1 MSAKPAL
8 VVTGAGGLVG
18 TALGR
23 HFDVSPMPRSPAA
36 LSWDPRDGSVQ
47 DDGRHIAAVVHLAGA
62 PIAAERWTS
71 ARRAEILASR
81 VDGTRAI
88 VDWLHARAR
97 RPSVLVCASAVGF
110 YGDRGDA
117 VLTEESEQGGGFLAD
132 VCAAWEREARRAE
145 EVGIRTVS
153 IRLGVVLSPSGG
165 SLAKMLPVFRVGGGG
180 PLGSG
185 QQWFPWIHEDDV
197 ARAILH
203 VIRTDSIRGPVNLVA
218 PDSHRQRDF
227 ARALGGV
234 VGRPAVMPAPALAL
248 RAAFGRGLAD
258 ELLLSSQR
266 VLPKK
271 LQHGGFSFDYPRLGE
286 ALAHLLAVR

>member
-1 MSAKPAL
+1 MSSTPAL

-18 TALGR
+18 SVLGR
-23 HFDVSPMPRSPAA
+23 HFDVCAMPRGQGDLA
-36 LSWDPRDGSVQ
+36 WDPSDGSVQ

-62 PIAAERWTS
+62 PIASERWTE
-71 ARRAEILASR
+71 ARRAEILSSR

-88 VDWLHARAR
+88 VDWLHTRAR

-110 YGDRGDA
+110 YGDRGDTL
-117 VLTEESEQGGGFLAD
+117 LTEEADQGRGFLAD
-132 VCAAWEREARRAE
+132 VCAAWEREALRAE
-145 EVGIRTVS
+145 EVGIRTVC
-153 IRLGVVLSPSGG
+153 IRLGVVLSTSGG

-180 PLGSG
+180 PLGG
-185 QQWFPWIHEDDV
+185 GRQWFPWVHEDDV

-203 VIRTDSIRGPVNLVA
+203 VIRTGSVRGPVNLVA

-234 VGRPAVMPAPALAL
+234 VGRPAVMPAPAMAL

-266 VLPKK
+266 VVPEK
-271 LQHGGFSFDYPRLGE
+271 LQHAGFSFEHPRLGE
-286 ALAHLLAVR
+286 ALAHLLSSG